1 METHAYQSH
10 LDILK
15 DELKCALGC
24 TEPIAIAYAAS
35 LAAALLGQAAAND
48 AAATTPAQPLQ
59 LTHLHV
65 RCSGN
70 IIKNVRSVT
79 VPNSGGMRGIEAAA
93 TLGATG
99 GDPTAA
105 LEVLQNITPQDI
117 EATCKLLASPNFC
130 TVELVENVPNLY
142 VHITAQTAQHTATA
156 ALTERHTNICEL
168 TLDNAPTTLSFLSTP
183 AEKNDTSTPS
193 PNTEATTPSSTGAKL
208 ATTLDDQATP
218 QDPRETMS
226 LQSAW
231 TFAQEAALADV
242 DALISQQIQ
251 TNHEISQ
258 RGLTEPWGAQ
268 IGATLLKSRPHDL
281 ACKARAAAAAGS
293 DARMSGCPMP
303 VMICCGSGNQG
314 ITCSEPV
321 ATYAHELGFTH
332 EQLIRATILSDLV
345 AVHVKRFIGEL
356 SAFCGAVSAACG
368 AGAGICYLRGGDFSQ
383 MEATVVNTLANVGGI
398 VCDGAKASCAAKISS
413 AVDAAILGCDM
424 ALAGTGFASG
434 DGLVAQ
440 SAEQTIRNMGYVG
453 RVGMHETDV
462 EILNLMLGK
471 RDTNQPVSTRC

>member
-1 METHAYQSH
+1 MEAHAYQNH

-35 LAAALLGQAAAND
+35 LAAALLFQAAAND
-48 AAATTPAQPLQ
+48 ATAATPAQPLQ

-93 TLGATG
+93 TLGAVG

-117 EATCKLLASPNFC
+117 EATHALLAAPDFC

-168 TLDNAPTTLSFLSTP
+168 ALDNAPATLPFLSAP
-183 AEKNDTSTPS
+183 AEKNEGSAGSHST
-193 PNTEATTPSSTGAKL
+193 
-208 ATTLDDQATP
+208 QATDQP
-218 QDPRETMS
+218 GHAFEAAGAEDSHTTTQDPRETMS

-231 TFAQEAALADV
+231 EFAHEVALADV
-242 DALISQQIQ
+242 DALIGQQIE
-251 TNHEISQ
+251 TNHAIAQ
-258 RGLTEPWGAQ
+258 RGLAEPWGAQ
-268 IGATLLKSRPHDL
+268 IGATLIKSRPNDL

-321 ATYAHELGFTH
+321 ATYARELGSSH
-332 EQLIRATILSDLV
+332 EQLIRATVLSDLV

-368 AGAGICYLRGGDFSQ
+368 AGAGICYLRGGNFDQ
-383 MEATVVNTLANVGGI
+383 VEATVVNTLANVGGI
-398 VCDGAKASCAAKISS
+398 VCDGAKPSCAAKISS

-424 ALAGTGFASG
+424 ALADTGFASG

-471 RDTNQPVSTRC
+471 RDANQQLSTRC